1 MEVVIIV
8 LMVAFLG
15 DSLTV
20 ETASLTVY
28 VADSGDACS
37 ITYLLWDH
45 GKPRNLPVPWF
56 PHLQNRGWKNHF
68 MGCYANEV

>member
-15 DSLTV
+15 DPLTMLWKQP
-20 ETASLTVY
+20 ASRFMLQ
-28 VADSGDACS
+28 AWEAPAS

-56 PHLQNRGWKNHF
+56 PH
-68 MGCYANEV
+68 